1 MPGSNDPRENNPV
14 DRTPLDQPA
23 IDRLRP
29 AVESH
34 KRVLNILAIEDNPAD
49 LKLLKTYLDGLPFNL
64 TGTDRLAK
72 GLKLIDGQAFDAI
85 LLDLSLPDAQGI
97 DTFYEL
103 HCHAPHIP
111 ILVLTGLDDET
122 VGSEAVQAGA
132 QDYLVKG
139 QLPPALLGRAIRY
152 AVERHQSEIKMKE
165 LNDSLERRVS
175 QLAAANQELD
185 NLAQALALSSEQA
198 IQASNFKSQF
208 VARISHDLRSPISG
222 VIGITELML
231 KNDRPADTAETR
243 RFIELIDEAAKSQL
257 LLLNDILDL
266 SKIEAGKVELN
277 NVDFCPVKLLED
289 IGQLFAASAASK
301 GVTLMTYIDRELQP
315 ALHGDPD
322 RLREILINF
331 TNNAI
336 KFTPQGE
343 VVLRAVRESED
354 ENYVRVRFSV
364 SDTGPGIAE
373 DIQKHLF
380 EPFVQSKLSK
390 KHGGTGLGLSI
401 CKRLVQL
408 MDGQIGAETKAGKGS
423 TFWFSVRLRRSKES
437 GPDNRLFLS
446 QLLASYLPNVRVLVA
461 DDNSTNREIVLRYI
475 ESVGWRCDGSAASAP
490 EALELLHQ
498 ARDRNDK
505 YTAAIIDLEN
515 STPNSFQLAEEI
527 QKDPTLSEIPLVLLA
542 GVDQNRKGALAWQ
555 AGFSAYLTKPIKQ
568 ANLLDCVAEL
578 SVSANLRKETA
589 LEAEGE
595 GRNSDESQGQEET
608 VIRALV
614 AEDNPTARMALVKQ
628 LEELGVQVDAV
639 DNGQEAVAAVAAHD
653 YALVFMDC
661 DMPIMS
667 GVEATKI
674 IRKLYGQKIVIL
686 ATTGGEHMS
695 LCSQAGMNGFFTK
708 PIRREQ
714 LSEIIKNW
722 KQGTRRNEII

>member
-1 MPGSNDPRENNPV
+1 MPGSNEPRENSPV

-29 AVESH
+29 AAERQ
-34 KRVLNILAIEDNPAD
+34 KRVLKILAIEDNPAD
-49 LKLLKTYLDGLPFNL
+49 LKLLKTYMDGLPFSL
-64 TGTDRLAK
+64 TGTDRLSK
-72 GLKLIDGQAFDAI
+72 GLKLIDSEVFDAI

-222 VIGITELML
+222 IVGITELML
-231 KNDRPADTAETR
+231 KNERIADTAETR

-315 ALHGDPD
+315 TLHGDPG

-343 VVLRAVRESED
+343 VVLRAVKESED

-373 DIQKHLF
+373 DVHKHLF
-380 EPFVQSKLSK
+380 EPFAQSKLSK
-390 KHGGTGLGLSI
+390 EYGGTGLGLSI

-408 MDGQIGAETKAGKGS
+408 MDGQIGAETKGGKGS
-423 TFWFSVRLRRSKES
+423 TFWFSVRLRRGNE

-446 QLLASYLPNVRVLVA
+446 QLLASYLPHVRVLVA
-461 DDNSTNREIVLRYI
+461 DDNSTNREIVQRYI
-475 ESVGWRCDGSAASAP
+475 ESVGWRCGGTAASAS

-498 ARDRNDK
+498 AHDCNEQ
-505 YTAAIIDLEN
+505 YTSAIIDLEN
-515 STPNSFQLAEEI
+515 SKPDSFQLAEEI
-527 QKDPTLSEIPLVLLA
+527 QKDPTLSAIPLVLLA
-542 GVDQNRKGALAWQ
+542 GVDQSRKGALAWQ

-568 ANLLDCVAEL
+568 TNLFDCIAEL
-578 SVSANLRKETA
+578 SVSTNPQKEA
-589 LEAEGE
+589 VLEAEAE
-595 GRNSDESQGQEET
+595 GANTNESQEQEEAI
-608 VIRALV
+608 IRALV

-628 LEELGVQVDAV
+628 LEELGVQVEAV
-639 DNGQEAVAAVAAHD
+639 DNGLDAVAAVAGQD
-653 YALVFMDC
+653 YSLVFMDC

-667 GVEATKI
+667 GVEATRI
-674 IRKLYGQKIVIL
+674 IRKLYGQKTVII
-686 ATTGGEHMS
+686 ATTGGEHLT
-695 LCSQAGMNGFFTK
+695 LCNQAGMNGFFTK
-708 PIRREQ
+708 PISREQ

-722 KQGTRRNEII
+722 KQGAGRNTLS